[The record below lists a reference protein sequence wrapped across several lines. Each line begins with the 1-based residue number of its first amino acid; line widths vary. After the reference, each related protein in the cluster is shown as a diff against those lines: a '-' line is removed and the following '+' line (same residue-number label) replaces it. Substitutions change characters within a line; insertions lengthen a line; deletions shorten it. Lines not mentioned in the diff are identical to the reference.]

1 MLLVALNQGVF
12 FQKCLDPD
20 CRSMDYRYG
29 SRARAFLGSNRVLA
43 AAARSPPWPLPDDLL
58 PPELQHRSQLQQVE
72 VDDSGHLDAMLL
84 EAMKSEPELWP

>member
-1 MLLVALNQGVF
+1 LVLLHLSNHVMLLVALNQGVF

-43 AAARSPPWPLPDDLL
+43 LTQL
-58 PPELQHRSQLQQVE
+58 PPDRRRGRCRTISCRRSC
-72 VDDSGHLDAMLL
+72 STARNCN
-84 EAMKSEPELWP
+84 KWR